1 MRWPSGRAV
10 PPWLPLP
17 LLLALAPPPAA
28 AAPDWLAQAQALE
41 RRADWSGLLAWGQKW
56 TEAEADNALAWFVLG
71 RALALRGRHQ
81 EAIAAYRENLRLDPG
96 DWYAHN
102 NLGNVY
108 RATQRRRE
116 ALDAYRAAVRA
127 QPDYIPAWHN
137 LGVTFYDLKGPAGV
151 AEALRRLHATDPGL
165 AEAWRGLAI
174 DYSLSRDPRVALAAI
189 RILRRLSDAERE
201 RMFAILLTPP

>member
-1 MRWPSGRAV
+1 MNIMAELQGRKAYNIH
-10 PPWLPLP
+10 LKGN
-17 LLLALAPPPAA
+17 AM
-28 AAPDWLAQAQALE
+28 LE
-41 RRADWSGLLAWGQKW
+41 KKLFK
-56 TEAEADNALAWFVLG
+56 EAEAKHA
-71 RALALRGRHQ
+71 

-201 RMFAILLTPP
+201 RMFAILDRKSVV